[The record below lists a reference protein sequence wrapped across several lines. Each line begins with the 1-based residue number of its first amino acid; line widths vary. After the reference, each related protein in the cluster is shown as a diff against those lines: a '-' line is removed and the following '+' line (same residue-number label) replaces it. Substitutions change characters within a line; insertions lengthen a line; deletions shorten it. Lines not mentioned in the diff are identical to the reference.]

1 MMRGVLSSPWLR
13 LYKVVGEIPGESDLI
28 SVVITAPAPASR
40 LTQHSQPRPGPA
52 VIIDLYLT
60 GQVQCGA
67 LSQLQEPGHV
77 LAGPRWLA
85 VNLKIVEMYSVPP
98 SLPPPYF
105 NISRNLQTFSLR
117 DLLESSRPWT
127 DVSN

>member
-13 LYKVVGEIPGESDLI
+13 LYKVVGEIPGQSDLI

-67 LSQLQEPGHV
+67 LSQLQEPGHL
-77 LAGPRWLA
+77 LAGPCWLA

-98 SLPPPYF
+98 SPLLV
-105 NISRNLQTFSLR
+105 SKVLETTNLQ
-117 DLLESSRPWT
+117 LEGFVGIIST
-127 DVSN
+127 VD

>member
-67 LSQLQEPGHV
+67 LSQLQEPGNI
-77 LAGPRWLA
+77 LAGPGRLT
-85 VNLKIVEMYSVPP
+85 VNLKIVEICTLYCDCV
-98 SLPPPYF
+98 LPPL
-105 NISRNLQTFSLR
+105 SSTF
-117 DLLESSRPWT
+117 LETYKPSA
-127 DVSN
+127 